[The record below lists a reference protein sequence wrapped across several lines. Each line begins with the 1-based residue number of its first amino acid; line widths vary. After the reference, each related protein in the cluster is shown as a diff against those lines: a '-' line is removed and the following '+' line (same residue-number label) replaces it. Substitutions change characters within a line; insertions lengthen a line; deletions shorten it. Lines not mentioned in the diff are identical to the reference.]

1 MNQNKIDLAWN
12 FFKQGDFSSA
22 ENILVSLDN
31 NSHNYSSV
39 KELFSYIY
47 ANTDR
52 VDLSI
57 ELLKE
62 ACSMEDASPEAHYYL
77 GAYFLSNEQF
87 SDAIISFSK
96 SLKIGGNFFE
106 VIHDLATAHARIGNL
121 KTALEFYLQCLSFNN
136 NSFLLFF
143 NIATIYNDLK
153 NFSKALTHY
162 DRAIEL
168 KSDYAEA
175 WMNKGVTL
183 YELKQY
189 SIATKCYEKAL
200 DINPTFDYLMGDL
213 FFTKMMIC
221 DWSNY
226 DLQVNYLLRNIYKK
240 EKITRPF
247 SILGLVDSPELL
259 QISAEVYSSD
269 LFKDIKSISIKIH
282 RGPLK
287 KIKIGYFSAD
297 FYNHATSYLMA
308 ELFEKHNREKFEII
322 GFSFGESPNDHMFKR
337 IASSMDEFHLV
348 KNLSDLEIAKFSRD
362 IGIDIAVDLKGYT
375 YNARP
380 NIFSHRCA
388 PIQINYLGF
397 PGTLGSNN
405 YDYIIADS
413 FIVPQHNQKFY
424 TEKIIYLPHCYQ
436 VNDSKKAISSTQYRK
451 KDFGLP
457 DNKFIY
463 CSFNNTYKI
472 TPIIFDAWMQILK
485 TVENSVLWLFEENE
499 IAANNLRIEAKK
511 RGVDMNRLIFAERLP
526 LDEHL
531 SRLQLADLFIDTFP
545 CNGHTTTSDALWAG
559 IPGVTLAGESF
570 SSRVA
575 GSLLNTIGAPELITY
590 SINDYINLAIDLA
603 SSREKFFNIKNKVA
617 VNRITSPLFD
627 INLFTENIELTYQR
641 IYTKSL
647 SNS

>member
-1 MNQNKIDLAWN
+1 
-12 FFKQGDFSSA
+12 
-22 ENILVSLDN
+22 
-31 NSHNYSSV
+31 
-39 KELFSYIY
+39 
-47 ANTDR
+47 
-52 VDLSI
+52 
-57 ELLKE
+57 
-62 ACSMEDASPEAHYYL
+62 
-77 GAYFLSNEQF
+77 
-87 SDAIISFSK
+87 
-96 SLKIGGNFFE
+96 
-106 VIHDLATAHARIGNL
+106 
-121 KTALEFYLQCLSFNN
+121 
-136 NSFLLFF
+136 
-143 NIATIYNDLK
+143 
-153 NFSKALTHY
+153 
-162 DRAIEL
+162 
-168 KSDYAEA
+168 
-175 WMNKGVTL
+175 MNKGVTL

-641 IYTKSL
+641 IYTNSL

>member
-31 NSHNYSSV
+31 NFHNYSSV

-183 YELKQY
+183 YKLKQY
-189 SIATKCYEKAL
+189 SIATKCYENAL

-590 SINDYINLAIDLA
+590 SINDYINLAIEFA
-603 SSREKFFNIKNKVA
+603 SSSEKFFTIKNKIA

-641 IYTKSL
+641 IYTNSL